1 MIAGLYQRGS
11 MKMISSKLVVLNE
24 VIKGE
29 SSRSNAIQAREKII
43 ELLKKFEII
52 EIDLQN
58 SNFTPSV
65 ADEIIGSLALTL
77 GSDSFKHR
85 IKILNASDSQ
95 ISLMKHVIARR
106 LENSHKTRQR

>member
-1 MIAGLYQRGS
+1 
-11 MKMISSKLVVLNE
+11 MKMTSSKIVRLNE
-24 VIKGE
+24 IIKGE
-29 SSRSNAIQAREKII
+29 SSRSNAIQAREYII
-43 ELLKKFEII
+43 GLFNSFDVV

-65 ADEIIGSLALTL
+65 ADEIIGSLALSL
-77 GSDSFKHR
+77 GADSFKHR

-106 LENSHKTRQR
+106 LENKSNQR